1 MLDWSNFFQAWH
13 SFAKKTHQISVEH
26 GFDSP
31 DQNKAE
37 VLALIHS
44 EISEALEALRE
55 DNPRSKKIPPYSCV
69 EEELADAVIRI
80 ANFGKTHNWDIAGAI
95 QAKTVYNSNRTYRHG
110 GKSF

>member
-1 MLDWSNFFQAWH
+1 MPNWKSFWEAWY
-13 SFAKKTHQISVEH
+13 SIAKKTHQISVEH

-31 DQNKAE
+31 DQNQAE

-44 EISEALEALRE
+44 EISEALEAIRKG
-55 DNPRSKKIPPYSCV
+55 NPTSEKIPPYSCV

-80 ANFGKTHNWDIAGAI
+80 MNFGKTRNWDIAGAI
-95 QAKTVYNSNRTYRHG
+95 QAKTIYNNSRPYRHG